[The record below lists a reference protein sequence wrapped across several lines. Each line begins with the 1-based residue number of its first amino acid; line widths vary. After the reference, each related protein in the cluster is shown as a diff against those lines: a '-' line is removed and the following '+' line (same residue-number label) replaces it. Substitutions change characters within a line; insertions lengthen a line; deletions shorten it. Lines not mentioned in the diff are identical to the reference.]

1 MTMLSAFL
9 SFGSAGQPHYDRPP
23 ARPRQ
28 CPATPRRSNHPPAA
42 ARPTLCLPTRP
53 SSRYRDHARESAS
66 PVPNSCVLQLHISR
80 TRRRRMLGRPE
91 GRSMLLEYPFRASIR
106 NRRQPSLPSFTAG
119 VGRGPG
125 DRRPIESAAPVRSLR
140 PSLRARYGTAH
151 PAGSSSLIPHPSPP
165 GRIGTH
171 APSQPQSGRRRATVI
186 AGSDP
191 GRREACRIPRCDRN
205 RRVLPS
211 VDPASASCPGACGMN
226 DKRAAR
232 FHASPNPGAKHL
244 WGNQV
249 IFSGHVAKSP
259 GNSRQVRRGQRRP
272 AVSSASS
279 VESRPPDQAT

>member
-1 MTMLSAFL
+1 MLSAFL

-42 ARPTLCLPTRP
+42 ARPTLSSSDLPAVH
-53 SSRYRDHARESAS
+53 HARESAS
-66 PVPNSCVLQLHISR
+66 PVPNSCALQLHISR

-125 DRRPIESAAPVRSLR
+125 DRRPIESAAPLR

-151 PAGSSSLIPHPSPP
+151 PAGSSSLIPSPP

-171 APSQPQSGRRRATVI
+171 APSQPAQR
-186 AGSDP
+186 
-191 GRREACRIPRCDRN
+191 
-205 RRVLPS
+205 L
-211 VDPASASCPGACGMN
+211 
-226 DKRAAR
+226 
-232 FHASPNPGAKHL
+232 
-244 WGNQV
+244 
-249 IFSGHVAKSP
+249 SP
-259 GNSRQVRRGQRRP
+259 GLIPVAP
-272 AVSSASS
+272 AG
-279 VESRPPDQAT
+279 